1 MIPRASILA
10 CIRVLAGV
18 LACLIGLRLVA
29 HPVAQGAITVAF
41 RPDEVEMAVQV
52 SEEELLVSF
61 AQAPESET
69 DPLAHHGRYLLQH
82 LQVLQGGDVRP
93 ARLLSATRTPG
104 AALPAVYRI
113 GVAADGARP
122 LTLRQDV
129 LREFEFAPGNPW
141 EASYVVQVGTGGTPT
156 SGRLLTARDPLTLG
170 WPGGPD
176 VPAGPGAFV
185 SFLGHGWRHIL
196 GGHDHLLF
204 LCALVLG
211 ARSAWGLVQVVT
223 AFTLAHSST
232 LALAALGVARPPT
245 RLIESA
251 IAASVVYAALLN
263 LRRGDPAAASTTP
276 SRHAAA
282 RRVAMPL
289 AFGLVHGFGFA
300 NALGELGLTG
310 SALVAPLVGF
320 NLGVEAGQL
329 VAVAVFLPVAFVLR
343 RTTFYRHGVVPVG
356 SVGIA
361 LVAMAW
367 LVDRAFDL
375 RFMPF

>member
-223 AFTLAHSST
+223 AFTAAHTLTLVLAVQGWLRVPSTVVEPMIAGSIVVAALLAARGRPSREGHGPMWLAFGFGLFHGLGFAGGLLDAWPVRSGTSIVPALTGFALGVEVGHQAVALPLFGLLQLARHRCTTSPHLGRSYQPLLRGSSV
-232 LALAALGVARPPT
+232 LVAAVGMVYLLAAL
-245 RLIESA
+245 
-251 IAASVVYAALLN
+251 
-263 LRRGDPAAASTTP
+263 
-276 SRHAAA
+276 HAPG
-282 RRVAMPL
+282 R
-289 AFGLVHGFGFA
+289 
-300 NALGELGLTG
+300 
-310 SALVAPLVGF
+310 
-320 NLGVEAGQL
+320 
-329 VAVAVFLPVAFVLR
+329 
-343 RTTFYRHGVVPVG
+343 
-356 SVGIA
+356 
-361 LVAMAW
+361 
-367 LVDRAFDL
+367 
-375 RFMPF
+375 

>member
-1 MIPRASILA
+1 MTGLSGHGAWARAAGASA
-10 CIRVLAGV
+10 DSAPARAAAAAPAGV
-18 LACLIGLRLVA
+18 TLTGFVPFVREGI
-29 HPVAQGAITVAF
+29 
-41 RPDEVEMAVQV
+41 
-52 SEEELLVSF
+52 
-61 AQAPESET
+61 
-69 DPLAHHGRYLLQH
+69 HHI
-82 LQVLQGGDVRP
+82 
-93 ARLLSATRTPG
+93 ATG
-104 AALPAVYRI
+104 Y
-113 GVAADGARP
+113 
-122 LTLRQDV
+122 
-129 LREFEFAPGNPW
+129 
-141 EASYVVQVGTGGTPT
+141 
-156 SGRLLTARDPLTLG
+156 
-170 WPGGPD
+170 
-176 VPAGPGAFV
+176 
-185 SFLGHGWRHIL
+185 
-196 GGHDHLLF
+196 DHLLF
-204 LCALVLG
+204 LAALLLPAVLRRAPG
-211 ARSAWGLVQVVT
+211 GWEPVTSLRSATGHVMQVVT